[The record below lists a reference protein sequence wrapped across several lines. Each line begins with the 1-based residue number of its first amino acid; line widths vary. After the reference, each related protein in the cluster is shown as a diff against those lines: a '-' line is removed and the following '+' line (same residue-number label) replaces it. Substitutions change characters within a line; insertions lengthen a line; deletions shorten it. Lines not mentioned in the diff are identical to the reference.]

1 MRILAIDFSSERRS
15 VAVCHGE
22 KVAGQAAETGGRNTR
37 AFALIEE
44 ALRQAG
50 FNRDAIECVA
60 VGLGPGSYT
69 GIRAAIALAQG
80 WQLARGLR
88 LLGISSVEALA
99 AQAQAASLHGQVH
112 VLIDA
117 QRNEFY
123 GATYQIELNS
133 LNLDSPLRLLTASQA
148 DSLADQGHL
157 VGEPALRSR
166 WPQLHPMSPE
176 AAMLGR
182 LAAHRTDFIAGEVL
196 EPIYLRETNFV
207 KAPPPRVP
215 S

>member
-1 MRILAIDFSSERRS
+1 
-15 VAVCHGE
+15 
-22 KVAGQAAETGGRNTR
+22 
-37 AFALIEE
+37 
-44 ALRQAG
+44 
-50 FNRDAIECVA
+50 
-60 VGLGPGSYT
+60 
-69 GIRAAIALAQG
+69 LAQG

-123 GATYQIELNS
+123 GATYRIEPNS
-133 LNLDSPLRLLTASQA
+133 LTLDSPLHLLTASQA
-148 DSLADQGHL
+148 DSLADNGHL

-166 WPQLHPMSPE
+166 WPQLHPMAPD